1 MTMLEPLGDKR
12 LPGRFVWSI
21 PLLAILAGHYF
32 VDICAAIVP
41 ASLNVIEQRWG
52 MTPRQSAWLM
62 GIGSLSSGLAQPL
75 FAWISDRTNNRL
87 YGGLGLAIAAL
98 LVCSIGLAP
107 TAIWVFVFYLVG
119 MMGSGMFH
127 PIAASTIGALNPLR
141 RSQLVTLFF
150 LAGMLGG
157 VTGSAFA
164 PRLLVTENGFAW
176 MKLLIIPAIVVAI
189 VMHRSIREIAHGS
202 SIHPKSDDLRG
213 KPIHNDWLAIGML
226 YVAAAIRFTVN
237 IGLLFL
243 YARWMEKLA
252 LAEYATY
259 DKKALSDVAAPW
271 VGNLNAATMMGMAI
285 GGLLAGMFIPAGKEK
300 WPLVFVPF
308 IFAPA
313 IACFPLVSRD
323 VGYVLAVFAGIG
335 FASMVPVTL
344 AVAQRLLPMRTSLA
358 SGLMLGGAWSVAM
371 IGPVM
376 AEWIVRNHGL
386 ATGFHAAAILLAVSG
401 CILLPIRNGSIRF
414 SVGK

>member
-1 MTMLEPLGDKR
+1 MTLNESLGDSR
-12 LPGRFVWSI
+12 LPGKFVWSI
-21 PLLAILAGHYF
+21 PLLAILAGHFF

-62 GIGSLSSGLAQPL
+62 GVGSLSSGLAQPL
-75 FAWISDRTNNRL
+75 FAWISDRTNNRM
-87 YGGLGLAIAAL
+87 YGGLGLAIVAA
-98 LVCSIGLAP
+98 LVCSMGLAP
-107 TAIWVFVFYLVG
+107 TAIWVFVFYLFG

-164 PRLLVTENGFAW
+164 PRLLVADYGFIW
-176 MKLLIIPAIVVAI
+176 LKLLIFPAVIVAI
-189 VMHRSIREIAHGS
+189 VLHRSIRGVAHRSTVQSESG
-202 SIHPKSDDLRG
+202 DLRTI
-213 KPIHNDWLAIGML
+213 PVANDWLAIGML
-226 YVAAAIRFTVN
+226 YFAAAIRFTVN

-243 YARWMEKLA
+243 YARWMENLA
-252 LAEYATY
+252 VAEYANY
-259 DKKALSDVAAPW
+259 DKRALSDVAAPW
-271 VGNLNAATMMGMAI
+271 VGNLNAATMLGMAI
-285 GGLLAGMFIPAGKEK
+285 GGLLAGMFIPAGREK
-300 WPLVFVPF
+300 WPLVFVPVV
-308 IFAPA
+308 FAPA
-313 IACFPLVSRD
+313 IACFPLVSRE

-371 IGPVM
+371 MGPVLE
-376 AEWIVRNHGL
+376 EWIIRNYGL
-386 ATGFHAAAILLAVSG
+386 ATGFHTAAVLLAVSG
-401 CILLPIRNGSIRF
+401 CILLPIRTSSIRF
-414 SVGK
+414 SAGK